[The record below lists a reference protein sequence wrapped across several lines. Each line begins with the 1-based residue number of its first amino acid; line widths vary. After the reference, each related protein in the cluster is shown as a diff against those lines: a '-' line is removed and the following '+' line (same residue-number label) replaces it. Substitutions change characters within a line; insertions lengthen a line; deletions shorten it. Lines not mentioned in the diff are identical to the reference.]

1 MSSINRIKQ
10 EMLQDF
16 GEAYRG
22 FGLSKLMGRVVA
34 LLLFSPE
41 PLSLDDIAQHLEMSK
56 GPISQIT
63 RRLRDRHLI
72 RKIWKPGSRKD
83 YYEVVPDIFE
93 NAFRNNYE
101 LIKKNTK
108 IAQKLKESVQQET
121 DPALE
126 NLRYRLMEMERFYQI
141 MEKHFQNFLEEWIV
155 EREKLYQAIQSDGK
169 Q

>member
-1 MSSINRIKQ
+1 MNNSEKIKQ
-10 EMLQDF
+10 EILQEF

-22 FGLSKLMGRVVA
+22 FGLSRLMGRVVA

-72 RKIWKPGSRKD
+72 RKVWKPGSRKD
-83 YYEVVPDIFE
+83 YYQIEEEIFE
-93 NAFRNNYE
+93 NAFRNNFE

-108 IAQKLKESVQQET
+108 IAQKLIDSV
-121 DPALE
+121 E
-126 NLRYRLMEMERFYQI
+126 NEENPELKPLHHRLIEMERFYQI
-141 MEKHFQNFLEEWIV
+141 MEKHFQNFLDEWIE
-155 EREKLYQAIQSDGK
+155 ERKTLLESLKK
-169 Q
+169 